1 MFTAINHGAP
11 NLAHVTRRSRTL
23 STDCNQHISSHQS
36 NNCWLKLPIC
46 CIRHLYHALGCTIP
60 VRSPTT
66 GSFTGK
72 ISWHAQ
78 DFSATLRI
86 YQCSQDVC
94 PPQDFSNPLRIFQ
107 RPQDVCP
114 LQNFSAPSGFLGFYL
129 LPRRAKFIHQRGQS
143 GPAESTLRHRVQS
156 ATATNRSVR
165 PCQNHPNIQVWFS

>member
-1 MFTAINHGAP
+1 MTQQAARLFRQCVYGHQSWRAESGTRHAP
-11 NLAHVTRRSRTL
+11 FAHPL
-23 STDCNQHISSHQS
+23 HCNQHISSHQS

-60 VRSPTT
+60 VRSPAT

-107 RPQDVCP
+107 RPQDVLP
-114 LQNFSAPSGFLGFYL
+114 SSEFLSALRLSWLRQDFLARSGFLGYPEDFL
-129 LPRRAKFIHQRGQS
+129 AIP
-143 GPAESTLRHRVQS
+143 
-156 ATATNRSVR
+156 
-165 PCQNHPNIQVWFS
+165 